1 MSAAAAA
8 SGDSIFCSELSQQ
21 AAEVA
26 ASLHSSTNG
35 VPPTVVQQKHTAS
48 SVPPHAGPASIAA
61 LSASPI
67 TINPSPSPSAPQSLS
82 SGSALSDQA
91 QVGLESY
98 TQGADFKA
106 QLQESTQLYSDLCTE
121 LDKARS
127 ALTNFEAS
135 CSKAGADGFSLPIS
149 LRLQIAKTVK
159 FNDVANA
166 PAFFAEDKKKIEK
179 LELETSKQLHGI
191 VLTAKTKHVNHLVQK
206 THGQKFVES
215 QTQEFRKNA
224 VGYARDYDIKFST
237 PGKPLF
243 PTEEVVKLFYTQLMG
258 FVSNH
263 FNKSREQREAEA
275 KRKREQE
282 QQELKGQ
289 EQMLAGAY
297 SGANI
302 ETIAGRTA
310 TKVANKICDE
320 REAAAESK
328 RQQQSNVQP
337 STPSSADG
345 PTANAAPASRSMTFT
360 PKPHG
365 NMRSRPPGRT
375 SPAEHRS
382 ADRRPPHHNKRTRDT
397 RDHAPPP
404 RDQRPPRT
412 SSAERLPASSRSHA
426 GHVAND
432 RRDREPT
439 QPKNV
444 SGGDKHPSRP
454 TQRQPSSNSSGSY
467 RQPPRHGH
475 DSERRHEGARSSY
488 RHDQPSSRRH

>member
-1 MSAAAAA
+1 
-8 SGDSIFCSELSQQ
+8 
-21 AAEVA
+21 
-26 ASLHSSTNG
+26 
-35 VPPTVVQQKHTAS
+35 
-48 SVPPHAGPASIAA
+48 
-61 LSASPI
+61 
-67 TINPSPSPSAPQSLS
+67 
-82 SGSALSDQA
+82 LSDQA

-106 QLQESTQLYSDLCTE
+106 QLQASTQLYSDLCTE

-149 LRLQIAKTVK
+149 LRPQIAKTVK
-159 FNDVANA
+159 FNEVANA

-191 VLTAKTKHVNHLVQK
+191 LLTAKTKHVNHLTQK

-243 PTEEVVKLFYTQLMG
+243 PIEEVVKLFSTQLMG

-275 KRKREQE
+275 KREKEKEQE
-282 QQELKGQ
+282 FLKGQ
-289 EQMLAGAY
+289 EVMLEGAH
-297 SGANI
+297 SGKTMKALARK
-302 ETIAGRTA
+302 EA
-310 TKVANKICDE
+310 TDVAHKVFDE
-320 REAAAESK
+320 REAAASK
-328 RQQQSNVQP
+328 KQSSAQPNV
-337 STPSSADG
+337 PSSTDG
-345 PTANAAPASRSMTFT
+345 PAANAAPASRSMTFT

-365 NMRSRPPGRT
+365 NMRSRPPRRA
-375 SPAEHRS
+375 SPAEHRP
-382 ADRRPPHHNKRTRDT
+382 ADRRPPHHNKRTRDS
-397 RDHAPPP
+397 RDHASPP
-404 RDQRPPRT
+404 RDHRPPRT

-444 SGGDKHPSRP
+444 SGGDKRPSRP
-454 TQRQPSSNSSGSY
+454 SQERPSSSSSSSY
-467 RQPPRHGH
+467 RQPQRQGH
-475 DSERRHEGARSSY
+475 DSGRRHEDARSSY
-488 RHDQPSSRRH
+488 RHDQSSSRRH